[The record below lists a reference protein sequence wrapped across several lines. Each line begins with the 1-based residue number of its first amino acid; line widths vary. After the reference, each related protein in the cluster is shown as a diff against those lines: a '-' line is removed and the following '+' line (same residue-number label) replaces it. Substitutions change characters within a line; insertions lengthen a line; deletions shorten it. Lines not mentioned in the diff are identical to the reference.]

1 VIATF
6 SCAEEYFSPSCVHK
20 HDSNG
25 DTVANTFG
33 RLQMR
38 KILLASAGAIVAAA
52 IATSPALA
60 EEFKATLAG
69 SGSGAAMFDVQG
81 DSVHFKLDTQ
91 GVNNVTMAHIHMG
104 KEGENGPPL
113 VWLLRSMDSPK
124 SMNGTIAEGSFKASD
139 LVGPMQGKSIAD
151 VVAMIKSGSAYVNV
165 HTTEMQAGAV
175 RGQVH

>member
-1 VIATF
+1 VIASF
-6 SCAEEYFSPSCVHK
+6 SSAAEYPGGTLVHK

-25 DTVANTFG
+25 DTIAKHNQE
-33 RLQMR
+33 RYMR
-38 KILLASAGAIVAAA
+38 KILLAGAGAIVAAA
-52 IATSPALA
+52 IATAPAFA

-104 KEGENGPPL
+104 KEGENGPPF

-151 VVAMIKSGSAYVNV
+151 VVAMIKSGGAYVNV

-175 RGQVH
+175 RGQLK